1 MRVWGL
7 TGGIGAG
14 KSEAARVLRTLGVP
28 VLDADQVARA
38 QMAPGSPVHDA
49 VIDAFGTG
57 ILGPDGRVDRG
68 RLAAIV
74 FADPALRTRLD
85 ALTHGPVMATLQ
97 QRLDRLAEG
106 GHPLAVI
113 EAALVFET
121 GLDRTLDGTIAVVAP
136 IDVRVAR
143 VRARDG
149 VDEAAVR
156 ARIAA
161 QVDDDARRARA
172 TRVIENAGDLDALR
186 AAISDLLVRIL
197 SGA

>member
-49 VIDAFGTG
+49 VVDVFGTG
-57 ILGPDGRVDRG
+57 ILGSDGRVDRG
-68 RLAAIV
+68 RLAAIA
-74 FADPALRTRLD
+74 FADPARRARLD
-85 ALTHGPVMATLQ
+85 ALTHGPVMATLR

-106 GHPLAVI
+106 GHPMAVI

-136 IDVRVAR
+136 IDVRIAR

-149 VDEAAVR
+149 ADEAAVR

-172 TRVIENAGDLDALR
+172 TRVLDNAGDLDALR
-186 AAISDLLVRIL
+186 VAISDLVVRIL
-197 SGA
+197 AGA

>member
-186 AAISDLLVRIL
+186 AAISDVLVRIL

>member
-28 VLDADQVARA
+28 VLDADQVART

-49 VIDAFGTG
+49 VVDAFGTG

-136 IDVRVAR
+136 IDVRIAR

-161 QVDDDARRARA
+161 QVDDEARHARA

-197 SGA
+197 SSA